1 MKMTREL
8 AGAVFIV
15 LFFGLALLLVWLTD
29 IGWILA
35 FIIGAVVGG
44 IAAGAIAERSRG

>member
-1 MKMTREL
+1 MKMTRERAAAAFL
-8 AGAVFIV
+8 I
-15 LFFGLALLLVWLTD
+15 LFFGITLLVVWLTD

-44 IAAGAIAERSRG
+44 IVAGAIAERSRG